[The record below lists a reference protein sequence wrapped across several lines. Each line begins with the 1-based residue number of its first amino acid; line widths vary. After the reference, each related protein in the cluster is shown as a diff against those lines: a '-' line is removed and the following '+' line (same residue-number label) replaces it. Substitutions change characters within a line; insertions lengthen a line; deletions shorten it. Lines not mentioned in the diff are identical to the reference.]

1 MRRNAV
7 RDGIECSGGALFIH
21 ESSSAELVGTELSNN
36 MAIGG
41 RTAAYGGAVRVRG
54 SSSLRSVRS
63 TLSRNVADG
72 GSTTSFYVAAGA
84 VYIDG
89 DSVGEFS
96 ESEIVENIA
105 RAGLCCPTGGAFYIA
120 GSRLVLATSKINRN
134 VAEGGVYGPA
144 AGAISFYADSAS
156 EIAGCEL
163 LENTVRGGIYANAGS
178 RPQREGEGG
187 SRVTQLG
194 GKPTVQSVHS
204 DPFWCRCHVRLRVE
218 THDEPLVGRPE
229 QS

>member
-1 MRRNAV
+1 
-7 RDGIECSGGALFIH
+7 
-21 ESSSAELVGTELSNN
+21 

-72 GSTTSFYVAAGA
+72 GSTTSFYVIAGA
-84 VYIDG
+84 VCIDG

-105 RAGLCCPTGGAFYIA
+105 RAGLCCPSGGAFYIFD

-134 VAEGGVYGPA
+134 VAEGGVYGPSG
-144 AGAISFYADSAS
+144 GAIAFYANSAS

-163 LENTVRGGIYANAGS
+163 LENIVRGGGYAGAGS
-178 RPQREGEGG
+178 RPHRERQRQRERERDGEGEGEG
-187 SRVTQLG
+187 EGEIAAHTAGCKVNGAIGALRPLFVRCRKPLG
-194 GKPTVQSVHS
+194 VQ
-204 DPFWCRCHVRLRVE
+204 